1 MSDIQ
6 PTGESADVGSKSSSR
21 GSKRYVQ
28 YDDLRH
34 LGRISLIV
42 LAVVV
47 GLVFAWGYGWIS
59 WHKAQQPWVTDLAK
73 FYMSARQYL
82 DGGDIYDEIP
92 YSSFGPMPPELT
104 TTRENFHPNLN
115 PPFQT
120 LVFAPLVR
128 FDFRTVYWVWLVLSV
143 GCGVAATLR
152 LSRETGNILTHWAGP
167 QVQTPLLLYALFC
180 SFPTLIGLTLGQFSM
195 ILYLLVV
202 SAWIAVRRGHEVA
215 GGVLCGLAISLK
227 PFTGMY
233 LLLFLFLRRWR
244 LSAACGLSVLAC
256 TSGAA
261 LALGIDS
268 HLRYLE
274 ILQGLTWFGSG
285 WNASLLGFFAPIF
298 GGSENVSWM
307 DWPVVSHGLSLAIGV
322 AGIALMGRLAHR
334 SRSRSDHLAVD
345 LGFALAGPLM
355 LLTSLL
361 GWNYYFPILL
371 LSAAVGV
378 KYSREIENG
387 RRWRILI
394 VVAWLLSV
402 FCYSPVMARDMSGP
416 LLWFTYPALD
426 TYALVLMFIA
436 VAGVH
441 LAYLRS
447 HLPHTVPSKKL
458 V

>member
-1 MSDIQ
+1 
-6 PTGESADVGSKSSSR
+6 
-21 GSKRYVQ
+21 
-28 YDDLRH
+28 LRH

-42 LAVVV
+42 LVVVV
-47 GLVFAWGYGWIS
+47 GVVFVWGYGWIS

-82 DGGDIYDEIP
+82 DGGDIYGEIP

-128 FDFRTVYWVWLVLSV
+128 FDFKTVYWVWLVLSV

-152 LSRETGNILTHWAGP
+152 LSREAGNIVTHWAGP
-167 QVQTPLLLYALFC
+167 RIQTPLLLYALFC
-180 SFPTLIGLTLGQFSM
+180 SFPTLVGLTLGQFSM

-202 SAWIAVRRGHEVA
+202 SAWIAVRRGRDVA

-227 PFTGMY
+227 PFVGMY

-256 TSGAA
+256 TSVAA
-261 LALGIDS
+261 LAMGIDS

-285 WNASLLGFFAPIF
+285 WNASLLGFFAPIL

-307 DWPVVSHGLSLAIGV
+307 DWPAVSHGLSLTIGV
-322 AGIALMGRLAHR
+322 AGITLMGRLAHR
-334 SRSRSDHLAVD
+334 SRSRFDHLAVD

-355 LLTSLL
+355 LLTSPL

-378 KYSREIENG
+378 KYSREVENG

-402 FCYSPVMARDMSGP
+402 FCYSPVMARDISEP

-426 TYALVLMFIA
+426 TYALLLMVVA
-436 VAGVH
+436 VVGVH
-441 LAYLRS
+441 LAYLRN
-447 HLPHTVPSKKL
+447 HLPHSVSATEPN
-458 V
+458 

>member
-1 MSDIQ
+1 VSESQ
-6 PTGESADVGSKSSSR
+6 PTGESANARSKSLAQ
-21 GSKRYVQ
+21 GPKRYVQ
-28 YDDLRH
+28 HDDLRH
-34 LGRISLIV
+34 LGRISVIV
-42 LAVVV
+42 LAVVAGV
-47 GLVFAWGYGWIS
+47 VFAWGYGWIS

-92 YSSFGPMPPELT
+92 YASFGPMPPELT
-104 TTRENFHPNLN
+104 RTRESFHPTLN

-143 GCGVAATLR
+143 SCGVAATLR
-152 LSRETGNILTHWAGP
+152 LSRETGNIPTAWARP
-167 QVQTPLLLYALFC
+167 RIQTPLLLYALFC

-202 SAWIAVRRGHEVA
+202 SAWIAVRRGREVA

-227 PFTGMY
+227 PLAGMY

-256 TSGAA
+256 TSAAA
-261 LALGIDS
+261 LAVGTDS

-274 ILQGLTWFGSG
+274 ILQGVTWFGSG
-285 WNASLLGFFAPIF
+285 WNASLLGFFAPIL

-307 DWPVVSHGLSLAIGV
+307 DWPAVSHGLSLTIGV

-334 SRSRSDHLAVD
+334 SRSRFDHLAVD
-345 LGFALAGPLM
+345 LGFALTGPLM
-355 LLTSLL
+355 LLASPL

-371 LSAAVGV
+371 LSAALGV
-378 KYSREIENG
+378 RYSREVENG

-394 VVAWLLSV
+394 VIAWLLGV

-426 TYALVLMFIA
+426 TYALVLMFVA

-441 LAYLRS
+441 LAYLRN
-447 HLPHTVPSKKL
+447 HLPHSGPSTDL